1 MSVSETGANDIRRGR
16 LVAALA
22 RDWSHIALVVT
33 GVTAA
38 AYLATSWMTPL
49 YMGET
54 RILIE
59 TPDSPAALGAQG
71 RRLGMR
77 PDGVDTQLQVIGSDA
92 ILEKVAAGLKERPG
106 EPTLLQRVLSVGGL
120 LDNPDQLSQEARAL
134 SAMRDNLRI
143 YRADQSRVIVVAFS
157 SDDPQLAA
165 QVPNAIADA
174 YIAQNRSAAVPA
186 NVAANE
192 STDDIVTGTTVVDL
206 PGKRADKPAF
216 TAQQLSALS
225 DELSHVRT
233 DRLDAEASAASIKA
247 ALENGSPL
255 DAVGD
260 LANAGLIQGL
270 AEHEAQLRAEIANLS
285 STLLDN
291 HPRMRALRAQL
302 ADLGR
307 QMRVEARKVQESLEQ
322 RATTAAAREQQL
334 VADIDRLTELP
345 VIANVEA
352 PEPDDVAGAP
362 AAPAANPMLVASASP
377 NFGAF
382 IADARIFQRATV
394 PDAPYFPRVLP
405 IVGALF
411 AASLLLMLSITML
424 REFSARRARAVARHM
439 PHDGA
444 NIRMPGLD
452 DDPFGDEHADAL
464 LATAAGPATETST
477 QAAPAAAIETEDD
490 MRHDHEQ
497 TLPRATGEVDVQ
509 TLAERIIASTISR
522 AVVVSPE
529 GDAGAVT
536 SVMLARAVADAG
548 LRVVLLDLT
557 MTGAAA
563 RPMLEDAA
571 LKGIT
576 DLLCAEAQFG
586 DVIHADLYS
595 DSYVIPVGTADLD
608 RAMRAIERL
617 PVILQSLGAAFDL
630 VVAECGEVEAG
641 EVAHLVDQ
649 DTVTVISALT
659 MSGSIADTV
668 ENFIAEGM
676 RPTIVN
682 LDAEPPAPD
691 EAA

>member
-1 MSVSETGANDIRRGR
+1 MSVSETGAKDIRHGR
-16 LVAALA
+16 LAAALA
-22 RDWSHIALVVT
+22 RDWGHIALVVT

-54 RILIE
+54 RILVE
-59 TPDSPAALGAQG
+59 TPASHGPQG
-71 RRLGMR
+71 RWQAMGL
-77 PDGVDTQLQVIGSDA
+77 DGVDAQLRVVGSDA
-92 ILEKVAAGLKERPG
+92 ILEKVASGLKRLPG
-106 EPTLLQRVLSVGGL
+106 QPTLAEQVLSLGGL
-120 LDNPDQLSQEARAL
+120 LDDPDQPSREARAL
-134 SAMRDNLRI
+134 AAMRDNLKI

-174 YIAQNRSAAVPA
+174 YIAQNRSAALPA
-186 NVAANE
+186 NVAANDA
-192 STDDIVTGTTVVDL
+192 TDDIVTGTTVVDL

-216 TAQQLSALS
+216 TVQQLAALS

-322 RATTAAAREQQL
+322 KAAATAAREQQL

-345 VIANVEA
+345 VVARIEP
-352 PEPDDVAGAP
+352 PEPDEVAA
-362 AAPAANPMLVASASP
+362 AAPAPNPMLVASASP

-382 IADARIFQRATV
+382 MADARIFQRATV

-405 IVGALF
+405 IVGAFF
-411 AASLLLMLSITML
+411 AASLLLMLSISML
-424 REFSARRARAVARHM
+424 RDLTARRARAVSRPM

-444 NIRMPGLD
+444 DIRVPGLD
-452 DDPFGDEHADAL
+452 GDPFQDEHADAL
-464 LATAAGPATETST
+464 LSVAAPATETS
-477 QAAPAAAIETEDD
+477 AAPAAASETEDD

-497 TLPRATGEVDVQ
+497 TRTAGEVNVQ
-509 TLAERIIASTISR
+509 TVAERIIASTISR
-522 AVVVSPE
+522 AVVVSPD
-529 GDAGAVT
+529 GDAGAVA

-563 RPMLEDAA
+563 RPMLEDDAR
-571 LKGIT
+571 KGIT

-595 DSYVIPVGTADLD
+595 ESYVIPVGTADLD

-649 DTVTVISALT
+649 DTAVVISALAA
-659 MSGSIADTV
+659 SDKIADAV
-668 ENFIAEGM
+668 ESFIAEGM
-676 RPTIVN
+676 RPTIVS
-682 LDAEPPAPD
+682 LDAGPWAPD